1 MPTETVAPR
10 AQAGPA
16 AADPA
21 AGPWE
26 AVCADL
32 AAAVDAALAGRAG
45 RHPGTPR
52 AVVTRLGVRD
62 ELASEAAD
70 FAPDTVPVGLYGHH
84 AVVGP
89 RSAVA
94 GQGCPQ
100 CLARRWQ
107 AVRAGFLRDA
117 LELGGEPV
125 ATGTPP
131 WRVAFV
137 ADALAALAAFVAA
150 SAGVPESGRH
160 PWVWLLDLETLRVSR
175 FPLVPDGECPTCGTP
190 TDDTADGARIVL
202 ESAPKHAPDSFRQR
216 PPDAYGLTPAAFANP
231 VTGVLGPSVA
241 PDLTSAS
248 TSSAIGAFT
257 TRSGSYL
264 RECYWGGHTDAY
276 GTSVGVGLLEGL
288 ERFAGMRARSK
299 RTTVTASLDEL
310 RARGAEAVDPRTT
323 GLYSDAFHAADPDVP
338 RFVPDRPVEW
348 VWGWSLRDARPVL
361 VPEVVA
367 YYHAP
372 GGIGRRFVQES
383 SNGCASGGSLTEA
396 VYHGLMETVER
407 DAFLLSWFGRVR
419 LPEIDP
425 ASSTQPETRAM
436 VDRLAMYG
444 YRARFFDTRITF
456 PVPVVTAVAERVDGG
471 QGLLCFGAGAS
482 LDPEAALA
490 SGLCEIATDSVNLRR
505 RTAREERRL
514 RRMAADFHQV
524 RVLHDHPLLYGL
536 PEMGPYTD
544 FLLRGRDDSERV
556 PLASLAPGHGPGAP
570 LASGHGRGVPITSG
584 YGPGVP
590 VTSAHGPD
598 SPVTAAPRSGMP
610 LTWGPGP
617 AASGPGRPRTPG
629 ASESGV
635 PPVRGDLR
643 DDVAACVAA
652 VAARGFDVVVVD
664 QTAPE
669 QRSLGLSTVKVL
681 VPGLL
686 PIDFGWSRQRG
697 PLMPRARTALREAG
711 LRPDDLTDGDL
722 NPAPHPFP

>member
-10 AQAGPA
+10 ARPA
-16 AADPA
+16 TADP

-32 AAAVDAALAGRAG
+32 TAAVTAALAR
-45 RHPGTPR
+45 RHPGAPR
-52 AVVTRLGVRD
+52 TVVDPLGVRD
-62 ELASEAAD
+62 ELTFPARE
-70 FAPDTVPVGLYGHH
+70 FAPDAVPVGLYGHH

-89 RSAVA
+89 RATA
-94 GQGCPQ
+94 DGRGCPQ

-107 AVRAGFLRDA
+107 AVRAGFLREA

-137 ADALAALAAFVAA
+137 ADALAALVAA
-150 SAGVPESGRH
+150 AAAVPAAGRH

-175 FPLVPDGECPTCGTP
+175 FPLVPDGECPACGTP
-190 TDDTADGARIVL
+190 KDDTADGARIDL
-202 ESAPKHAPDSFRQR
+202 DATPKHARDGFRQR
-216 PPDAYGLTPAAFANP
+216 PPDAYGLTLTAFANP

-310 RARGAEAVDPRTT
+310 AAQGAEAVDPRTT
-323 GLYSDAFHAADPDVP
+323 GLYSEAFHAADPDVP
-338 RFVPDRPVEW
+338 RFAPDRPVEW

-407 DAFLLSWFGRVR
+407 DAFLLAWFGRAR

-425 ASSTQPETRAM
+425 ASSARPGTRAM

-471 QGLLCFGAGAS
+471 TGLLCFGAGAS

-505 RTAREERRL
+505 RTTRDQRRL

-544 FLLRGRDDSERV
+544 FLLRGRDDAERV
-556 PLASLAPGHGPGAP
+556 PLASLASGPGAP
-570 LASGHGRGVPITSG
+570 RAS
-584 YGPGVP
+584 
-590 VTSAHGPD
+590 D
-598 SPVTAAPRSGMP
+598 
-610 LTWGPGP
+610 
-617 AASGPGRPRTPG
+617 
-629 ASESGV
+629 
-635 PPVRGDLR
+635 DLR
-643 DDVAACVAA
+643 DDVEACVAA
-652 VAARGFDVVVVD
+652 VAAHGFDVVVVD

-669 QRSLGLSTVKVL
+669 QRALGLSTVKVL

-686 PIDFGWSRQRG
+686 PIDFGWSRQRA
-697 PLMPRARTALREAG
+697 PHMPRTRTALREAG
-711 LRPDDLTDGDL
+711 LRAHDLADDDL

>member
-1 MPTETVAPR
+1 MPTEIVAPR
-10 AQAGPA
+10 AHAGPA
-16 AADPA
+16 AADPG

-32 AAAVDAALAGRAG
+32 AAAVDAVLPGRAG
-45 RHPGTPR
+45 RQLSSPR
-52 AVVTRLGVRD
+52 VVVTQLGVRD
-62 ELASEAAD
+62 ELAAESQD
-70 FAPDTVPVGLYGHH
+70 LAPHTVPVGLYGHH

-89 RSAVA
+89 CTAVR

-117 LELGGEPV
+117 LERGGEPV

-137 ADALAALAAFVAA
+137 TDALAALVAA
-150 SAGVPESGRH
+150 AAGLPGTGGP

-175 FPLVPDGECPTCGTP
+175 FPLVPDGECPACGSR

-216 PPDAYGLTPAAFANP
+216 PPDAYGLTPTAFANP

-264 RECYWGGHTDAY
+264 RECYWGGHTEAY
-276 GTSVGVGLLEGL
+276 ATSVGIGLLEGL

-310 RARGAEAVDPRTT
+310 RALGAEAVDPRTT
-323 GLYSDAFHAADPDVP
+323 GLYSEAFHAAEPDVP
-338 RFVPDRPVEW
+338 RFAPDCPVEW
-348 VWGWSLRDARPVL
+348 VWGWSLRDARPLL

-407 DAFLLSWFGRVR
+407 DAFLLAWFGRAR

-425 ASSTQPETRAM
+425 ATSTRPETRAM

-505 RTAREERRL
+505 RTVREERRL
-514 RRMAADFHQV
+514 RRMATDFHEV

-536 PEMGPYTD
+536 PEMAPYTD
-544 FLLRGRDDSERV
+544 FLLRGRDDTERV
-556 PLASLAPGHGPGAP
+556 PLASLASGSGPGAP
-570 LASGHGRGVPITSG
+570 LASGTV
-584 YGPGVP
+584 
-590 VTSAHGPD
+590 
-598 SPVTAAPRSGMP
+598 APR
-610 LTWGPGP
+610 
-617 AASGPGRPRTPG
+617 AS
-629 ASESGV
+629 
-635 PPVRGDLR
+635 GDLR
-643 DDVAACVAA
+643 DDVQACVAA
-652 VAARGFDVVVVD
+652 VAAQGFDVVVVD

-669 QRSLGLSTVKVL
+669 QRSLVLSTVKVL

-697 PLMPRARTALREAG
+697 PLMPRVRTALREAG
-711 LRPDDLTDGDL
+711 LRADDLADGDL

>member
-1 MPTETVAPR
+1 MPTETVAARVQGAPR
-10 AQAGPA
+10 
-16 AADPA
+16 AADP

-32 AAAVDAALAGRAG
+32 TAAVDGALAQ
-45 RHPGTPR
+45 RHPGAPR
-52 AVVTRLGVRD
+52 AVVSPLGVRD
-62 ELASEAAD
+62 ELAAAARD
-70 FAPDTVPVGLYGHH
+70 FVPRAVPVGLYGHH

-89 RSAVA
+89 RTAA
-94 GQGCPQ
+94 DGQGCPQ

-131 WRVAFV
+131 WLVAFV
-137 ADALAALAAFVAA
+137 ADTLAALVAA
-150 SAGVPESGRH
+150 AAAVPATGPH

-175 FPLVPDGECPTCGTP
+175 FPLVPDGECPSCGTP
-190 TDDTADGARIVL
+190 EDDTADGARVDL
-202 ESAPKHAPDSFRQR
+202 EAAPKHAPDGFRQR
-216 PPDAYGLTPAAFANP
+216 PPDAYGLTLTAFANP

-264 RECYWGGHTDAY
+264 RECYWGGHTDSY
-276 GTSVGVGLLEGL
+276 GTSVAVGLLEGL

-310 RARGAEAVDPRTT
+310 GALGAEAVDPRTT
-323 GLYSDAFHAADPDVP
+323 GLYSAAFHGADPDVP
-338 RFVPDRPVEW
+338 RFAPDRPVDW

-372 GGIGRRFVQES
+372 GGIARRFVQES

-407 DAFLLSWFGRVR
+407 DAFLLAWFGRAR

-425 ASSTQPETRAM
+425 ASSTRPETRAM

-471 QGLLCFGAGAS
+471 AGLLCFGAGAS

-505 RTAREERRL
+505 RTTREERRL

-544 FLLRGRDDSERV
+544 FLLRGRDDAERV
-556 PLASLAPGHGPGAP
+556 PLASL
-570 LASGHGRGVPITSG
+570 TSG
-584 YGPGVP
+584 
-590 VTSAHGPD
+590 PD
-598 SPVTAAPRSGMP
+598 TPR
-610 LTWGPGP
+610 
-617 AASGPGRPRTPG
+617 ASGPGDPR
-629 ASESGV
+629 ASD
-635 PPVRGDLR
+635 DLR

-652 VAARGFDVVVVD
+652 VAAHGFDVVVVD

-669 QRSLGLSTVKVL
+669 QRTLGLSTVKVL

-697 PLMPRARTALREAG
+697 PLMPRVRTALREAG
-711 LRPDDLTDGDL
+711 LRADDLGDGDL

>member
-1 MPTETVAPR
+1 MAPR
-10 AQAGPA
+10 ARTGRAG
-16 AADPA
+16 ADP

-26 AVCADL
+26 EVCADL
-32 AAAVDAALAGRAG
+32 STVIDAALADRAQ

-52 AVVTRLGVRD
+52 AVVTPLGVRD
-62 ELASEAAD
+62 ELASDPQD
-70 FAPDTVPVGLYGHH
+70 FVPGTVPVGLYGHH

-89 RSAVA
+89 RAA
-94 GQGCPQ
+94 AGGQGCPR

-107 AVRAGFLRDA
+107 TVRAGFLREA

-137 ADALAALAAFVAA
+137 ADALAALVTAA
-150 SAGVPESGRH
+150 AGLPATGRH

-175 FPLVPDGECPTCGTP
+175 FPLVPDGECPACGTP
-190 TDDTADGARIVL
+190 EDDTADRARIVL
-202 ESAPKHAPDSFRQR
+202 EAVPKHAPDSFRQR
-216 PPDAYGLTPAAFANP
+216 PPGAYGLTLTAFVNP

-310 RARGAEAVDPRTT
+310 GALGAGAVDPRTT
-323 GLYSDAFHAADPDVP
+323 GLYSDAFHSADPDVP
-338 RFVPDRPVEW
+338 RFAPDRPVEW

-396 VYHGLMETVER
+396 VYHGLMESVER
-407 DAFLLSWFGRVR
+407 DAFLLAWFGRAR

-425 ASSTQPETRAM
+425 ASSARPETRAM

-471 QGLLCFGAGAS
+471 AGLLCFGAGAS

-514 RRMAADFHQV
+514 RRMESDFHQV

-544 FLLRGRDDSERV
+544 FLLRGRNDAERV
-556 PLASLAPGHGPGAP
+556 PLASLASGPGAP
-570 LASGHGRGVPITSG
+570 RAS
-584 YGPGVP
+584 
-590 VTSAHGPD
+590 D
-598 SPVTAAPRSGMP
+598 
-610 LTWGPGP
+610 
-617 AASGPGRPRTPG
+617 
-629 ASESGV
+629 
-635 PPVRGDLR
+635 DLR
-643 DDVAACVAA
+643 DDVQACVAA
-652 VAARGFDVVVVD
+652 VAAHGFDVVVVD

-669 QRSLGLSTVKVL
+669 QRALGLSTVKVL

-697 PLMPRARTALREAG
+697 PLMPRVRTALREAG
-711 LRPDDLTDGDL
+711 LRADDLADGDL